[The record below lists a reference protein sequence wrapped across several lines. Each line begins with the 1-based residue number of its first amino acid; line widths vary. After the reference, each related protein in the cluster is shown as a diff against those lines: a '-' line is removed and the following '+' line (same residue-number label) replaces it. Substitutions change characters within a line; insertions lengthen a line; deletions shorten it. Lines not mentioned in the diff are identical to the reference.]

1 MSDLG
6 SYPLREQTL
15 LMPSAG
21 EYVLRW
27 WFFFFFWEPYI
38 GQAAGSKK
46 DVMNLI
52 GRAEQ

>member
-1 MSDLG
+1 MFFSGL
-6 SYPLREQTL
+6 YIYIERER
-15 LMPSAG
+15 
-21 EYVLRW
+21 ER
-27 WFFFFFWEPYI
+27 EPYI